1 MASARKQAKEITMK
15 ASKTKSNPKI
25 KSSPKT
31 KSRLGASYWRLW
43 SATGISNLG
52 DGIVAVAYPWLASAV
67 TRSPFLIA
75 LSVVVARLPWLV
87 FTLFAGVLTD
97 RFNRKRIIV
106 AMDICRGL
114 LTLVVGTFV
123 YLERDTLPALNELS
137 SITDLQTNYTLYS
150 VILITAFLFGL
161 AEVLRDNTAQTLM
174 PAVVEEKDLEKA
186 NGRMWSAESLTN
198 SFIGPPLGSLIIS
211 VAIFLPFFVDAATF
225 FIAAALIAG
234 MKPTVKSFKPEQKSG
249 PMNFRAEIKEG
260 FTWLWRHDLL
270 RPMAIIL
277 GLLNGIA
284 ALSGA
289 IFILFAQ
296 EVLQT
301 SVFIFA
307 ILGTAAAVGGIL
319 GGLLGPKVS
328 EKIGR
333 GRSLALSLFVMPLMT
348 LMVGFSSL
356 WYLAWIFIAIETF
369 TGVLWNV
376 VTVSLRQSL
385 IPSHLL
391 GRVNSVYRF
400 FAWGTIPIGTLL
412 GGTLVTILQSGLGR
426 EMAFRSV
433 YFIGATLGFGLF
445 LYAIR
450 VLTTEK
456 IDRARSAVSH
466 S

>member
-1 MASARKQAKEITMK
+1 MK
-15 ASKTKSNPKI
+15 AATPKSK
-25 KSSPKT
+25 
-31 KSRLGASYWRLW
+31 LGASYWKLW
-43 SATGISNLG
+43 SATAISNLG
-52 DGIVAVAYPWLASAV
+52 DGIAAVAYPWLASAV

-75 LSVVVARLPWLV
+75 LSVVVSRLPWLV

-97 RFNRKRIIV
+97 RFNRKRIVV
-106 AMDICRGL
+106 AMNVFNGL
-114 LTLVVGTFV
+114 LTLVVAAFV
-123 YLERDTLPALNELS
+123 YLERESLPSLNELT
-137 SITDLQTNYTLYS
+137 SITDLETNYSLYF

-161 AEVLRDNTAQTLM
+161 AEVLRDNTAQTMM
-174 PAVVEEKDLEKA
+174 PAVVQEKDLEKA

-198 SFIGPPLGSLIIS
+198 SFIGPPLGSFIVSI
-211 VAIFLPFFVDAATF
+211 AIFLPFFVDAVTF
-225 FIAAALIAG
+225 FIAAALIAV
-234 MKPTVKSFKPEQKSG
+234 MKPTVKSFKPEKKSG
-249 PMNFRAEIKEG
+249 KINFRAEIKEG
-260 FTWLWRHDLL
+260 FGWLWQHELL

-277 GLLNGIA
+277 GLVNGIA

-296 EVLQT
+296 EVLET
-301 SVFIFA
+301 TVFIFA
-307 ILGTAAAVGGIL
+307 VLGTAAAVGGIL

-328 EKIGR
+328 AKIGR
-333 GRSLALSLFVMPLMT
+333 GRSLALALFTMPLMA
-348 LMVGFSSL
+348 LLIGFSSL
-356 WYLAWIFIAIETF
+356 WYLVWIFVALETF
-369 TGVLWNV
+369 TAVLWNV

-412 GGTLVTILQSGLGR
+412 GGTLVSVLQSGLGR

-433 YFIGATLGFGLF
+433 YFTGAALGFALF

-450 VLTTEK
+450 VLTEAK
-456 IDRARSAVSH
+456 IQTARTSVSG

>member
-1 MASARKQAKEITMK
+1 MK
-15 ASKTKSNPKI
+15 AAKPKSK
-25 KSSPKT
+25 
-31 KSRLGASYWRLW
+31 LGASYWKLW
-43 SATGISNLG
+43 SATAISNLG
-52 DGIVAVAYPWLASAV
+52 DGIAAVAYPWLASAV

-75 LSVVVARLPWLV
+75 LSVVVSRLPWLV

-97 RFNRKRIIV
+97 RFNRKRIVV
-106 AMDICRGL
+106 AMNVFNGL
-114 LTLVVGTFV
+114 LTLVVAAFV
-123 YLERDTLPALNELS
+123 YLERESLPSLNELT
-137 SITDLQTNYTLYS
+137 SITDLETNYSLYF

-161 AEVLRDNTAQTLM
+161 AEVLRDNTAQTMM
-174 PAVVEEKDLEKA
+174 PAVVQEKDLEKA

-198 SFIGPPLGSLIIS
+198 SFIGPPLGSFIVSI
-211 VAIFLPFFVDAATF
+211 AIFLPFFVDAVTF
-225 FIAAALIAG
+225 FIAAALIAV
-234 MKPTVKSFKPEQKSG
+234 MKPTVKSFKPEDKSG
-249 PMNFRAEIKEG
+249 KINFRAEIKEG
-260 FTWLWRHDLL
+260 FGWLWQHELL

-277 GLLNGIA
+277 GLVNGIA

-296 EVLQT
+296 EVLET
-301 SVFIFA
+301 TVFIFA
-307 ILGTAAAVGGIL
+307 VLGTAAAVGGIL

-328 EKIGR
+328 AKIGR
-333 GRSLALSLFVMPLMT
+333 GRSLALALFTMPLMA
-348 LMVGFSSL
+348 LFIGFSSL
-356 WYLAWIFIAIETF
+356 WYLVWIFVALETF
-369 TGVLWNV
+369 TAVLWNV

-412 GGTLVTILQSGLGR
+412 GGTLVSVLQSGLGR

-433 YFIGATLGFGLF
+433 YFTGAALGFALF

-450 VLTTEK
+450 VLTEAK
-456 IDRARSAVSH
+456 IEEARASISH

>member
-1 MASARKQAKEITMK
+1 MKPAKTMDK
-15 ASKTKSNPKI
+15 
-25 KSSPKT
+25 
-31 KSRLGASYWRLW
+31 LGASYWKLW

-52 DGIVAVAYPWLASAV
+52 DGVAAVAYPWLASAV

-75 LSVVVARLPWLV
+75 LSVVVSRLPWLV

-106 AMDICRGL
+106 TMNIFNGI
-114 LTLVVGTFV
+114 LTLVVGAFV
-123 YLERDTLPALNELS
+123 YLERDSLPSLDELT
-137 SITDLQTNYTLYS
+137 SITNLETNYTLYF

-161 AEVLRDNTAQTLM
+161 AEVLRDNTAQTMM
-174 PAVVEEKDLEKA
+174 PAVVEDKHLEKA

-211 VAIFLPFFVDAATF
+211 VAIFLPFFIDAATF
-225 FIAAALIAG
+225 FIAAAIIATL
-234 MKPTVKSFKPEQKSG
+234 KPTVKSFKPERKSG
-249 PMNFRAEIKEG
+249 PINFRAEIKEG
-260 FTWLWRHDLL
+260 FSWLWRHELL

-277 GLLNGIA
+277 GLINGIA

-296 EVLQT
+296 EVLET
-301 SVFIFA
+301 TVFIFA
-307 ILGTAAAVGGIL
+307 VLGTAAAVGGII

-333 GRSLALSLFVMPLMT
+333 GRSLALALFTMPLMA
-348 LMVGFSSL
+348 LCIGLSSL
-356 WYLAWIFIAIETF
+356 WYLVWIFVALETF
-369 TGVLWNV
+369 TAVLWNV

-385 IPSHLL
+385 IPSNLL

-400 FAWGTIPIGTLL
+400 FAWGTIPIGTLI
-412 GGTLVTILQSGLGR
+412 GGTLVTILQAGLGR

-433 YFIGATLGFGLF
+433 YFTASALGFGIF

-450 VLTTEK
+450 VLTEER
-456 IDRARSAVSH
+456 IELARSSVSG

>member
-1 MASARKQAKEITMK
+1 MKTAKTRDK
-15 ASKTKSNPKI
+15 
-25 KSSPKT
+25 
-31 KSRLGASYWRLW
+31 LGASYWKLW

-75 LSVVVARLPWLV
+75 LSVVVSRLPWLV
-87 FTLFAGVLTD
+87 FTLFAGVITD

-106 AMDICRGL
+106 AMDLCRGL
-114 LTLVVGTFV
+114 LTLVVGAFV
-123 YLERDTLPALNELS
+123 YLERDSLPSLDELA
-137 SITDLQTNYTLYS
+137 SIKDLQTNYTLYF

-174 PAVVEEKDLEKA
+174 PSVVEDKHLEKA

-211 VAIFLPFFVDAATF
+211 VAIFLPFIIDAATF
-225 FIAAALIAG
+225 FIAAALIAT
-234 MKPTVKSFKPEQKSG
+234 MKPTVKSFKPENKSG
-249 PMNFRAEIKEG
+249 PINFRAEIKEG
-260 FTWLWRHDLL
+260 FAWLWRHELL

-277 GLLNGIA
+277 GLINGIA
-284 ALSGA
+284 GLTGA

-301 SVFIFA
+301 TVFIFA
-307 ILGTAAAVGGIL
+307 LLGTAAAVGGII

-333 GRSLALSLFVMPLMT
+333 GRSLALALFTMPLMA
-348 LMVGFSSL
+348 LLIGLSSQ
-356 WYLAWIFIAIETF
+356 WYLVWIFVALETF
-369 TGVLWNV
+369 TAVLWNV

-385 IPSHLL
+385 IPSNLL

-412 GGTLVTILQSGLGR
+412 GGTLVSVLQPGLGR
-426 EMAFRSV
+426 EMAFRYL
-433 YFIGATLGFGLF
+433 YFTASALGFGLF

-450 VLTTEK
+450 VLTEAK
-456 IDRARSAVSH
+456 IERARSSVSH

>member
-1 MASARKQAKEITMK
+1 MK
-15 ASKTKSNPKI
+15 AAKPKSK
-25 KSSPKT
+25 
-31 KSRLGASYWRLW
+31 LGTSYWKLW
-43 SATGISNLG
+43 SATAISNLG
-52 DGIVAVAYPWLASAV
+52 DGIAAVAYPWLASAV

-75 LSVVVARLPWLV
+75 LSVVVSRLPWLV

-97 RFNRKRIIV
+97 RFNRKRIV
-106 AMDICRGL
+106 AAMNVFNGL
-114 LTLVVGTFV
+114 LTLVVAAFV
-123 YLERDTLPALNELS
+123 YLERESLPSLNELT
-137 SITDLQTNYTLYS
+137 SITDLETNYSLYF

-161 AEVLRDNTAQTLM
+161 AEVLRDNTAQTMM
-174 PAVVEEKDLEKA
+174 PAVVQEKDLEKA

-198 SFIGPPLGSLIIS
+198 SFIGPPLGSFIVSI
-211 VAIFLPFFVDAATF
+211 AIFLPFFVDAVTF
-225 FIAAALIAG
+225 FIAAALIAV
-234 MKPTVKSFKPEQKSG
+234 MKPTVKSFKPEEKSG
-249 PMNFRAEIKEG
+249 KINFRAEIKEG
-260 FTWLWRHDLL
+260 FGWLWQHELL

-277 GLLNGIA
+277 GLVNGIA

-296 EVLQT
+296 EVLET
-301 SVFIFA
+301 TVFIFA
-307 ILGTAAAVGGIL
+307 VLGTAAAVGGIL

-328 EKIGR
+328 AKIGR
-333 GRSLALSLFVMPLMT
+333 GRSLALALFTMPLMA
-348 LMVGFSSL
+348 LLIGFSSL
-356 WYLAWIFIAIETF
+356 WYLVWIFVALETF
-369 TGVLWNV
+369 TAVLWNV

-412 GGTLVTILQSGLGR
+412 GGTLVSVLQSGLGR

-433 YFIGATLGFGLF
+433 YFTGAALGFALF

-450 VLTTEK
+450 VLTEAK
-456 IDRARSAVSH
+456 IEEARASISH

>member
-1 MASARKQAKEITMK
+1 MK
-15 ASKTKSNPKI
+15 AATPKSK
-25 KSSPKT
+25 
-31 KSRLGASYWRLW
+31 LGASYWKLW
-43 SATGISNLG
+43 SATAISNLG
-52 DGIVAVAYPWLASAV
+52 DGIAAVAYPWLASAV

-75 LSVVVARLPWLV
+75 LSVVVSRLPWLV

-97 RFNRKRIIV
+97 RFNRKRIVV
-106 AMDICRGL
+106 AMNIFNGL
-114 LTLVVGTFV
+114 LTLVVATFV
-123 YLERDTLPALNELS
+123 YIERESLPSLNELT
-137 SITDLQTNYTLYS
+137 SITDLETNYSLYF

-161 AEVLRDNTAQTLM
+161 AEVLRDNTAQTMM
-174 PAVVEEKDLEKA
+174 PAVVQEKDLEKA

-198 SFIGPPLGSLIIS
+198 SFIGPPLGSFIVSI
-211 VAIFLPFFVDAATF
+211 AIFLPFFVDAVTF
-225 FIAAALIAG
+225 FIAAVLIAV
-234 MKPTVKSFKPEQKSG
+234 MKPTVKSFKPEEKSG
-249 PMNFRAEIKEG
+249 KINFRAEIKEG
-260 FTWLWRHDLL
+260 FRWLWQHELL

-277 GLLNGIA
+277 GLVNGIA

-296 EVLQT
+296 EVLDT
-301 SVFIFA
+301 TVFIFA
-307 ILGTAAAVGGIL
+307 VLGTAAAVGGIL

-328 EKIGR
+328 AKIGR
-333 GRSLALSLFVMPLMT
+333 GRSLALALFTMPLMA
-348 LMVGFSSL
+348 LLIGFSSL
-356 WYLAWIFIAIETF
+356 WYLVWVFVALETF
-369 TGVLWNV
+369 TAVLWNV

-412 GGTLVTILQSGLGR
+412 GGTLVSVLQSGLGR

-433 YFIGATLGFGLF
+433 YFTGAALGFALF

-450 VLTTEK
+450 VLTEAK
-456 IDRARSAVSH
+456 IEEARAAISH

>member
-1 MASARKQAKEITMK
+1 MK
-15 ASKTKSNPKI
+15 ASQSKSNSKTKS
-25 KSSPKT
+25 T
-31 KSRLGASYWRLW
+31 LGASYWKLW

-67 TRSPFLIA
+67 TRSPLLIA
-75 LSVVVARLPWLV
+75 LSVVVSRLPWLV
-87 FTLFAGVLTD
+87 FTLHAGVLTD

-106 AMDICRGL
+106 GMDICRGL
-114 LTLVVGTFV
+114 LTLVVGAFV
-123 YLERDTLPALNELS
+123 YLERESLPSLNELS
-137 SITDLQTNYTLYS
+137 SITDLETNYTLYF

-174 PAVVEEKDLEKA
+174 PAIVEEKDLEKA

-225 FIAAALIAG
+225 FVAAALIAT

-284 ALSGA
+284 GISGA

-296 EVLQT
+296 EVLKT

-307 ILGTAAAVGGIL
+307 ILGTAAAVGGII

-333 GRSLALSLFVMPLMT
+333 GRSLALALFVMPLMT
-348 LMVGFSSL
+348 LLVGFSSL

-369 TGVLWNV
+369 TAVLWNV

-412 GGTLVTILQSGLGR
+412 GGALVAILQSSLGR

-456 IDRARSAVSH
+456 IDAARASVSH